1 MQKITSNILI
11 ENIAKNAILIVI
23 LLLAYF
29 PIKEFFL
36 AIDDAYLGDVLLTVS
51 ILIVTACFGNFAFTY
66 EKIESIRFSHRI
78 IAHLTT
84 GFLMLSIGLL
94 LEIVQVL
101 ISREIGSFWLLEIS
115 ILLIYVGTVGF
126 DFWDVLRIKY
136 NKTS

>member
-1 MQKITSNILI
+1 MKKVLI
-11 ENIAKNAILIVI
+11 ENLVKNAILIVI
-23 LLLAYF
+23 LLLAYI

-36 AIDDAYLGDVLLTVS
+36 EIDDAYLGDVLLTVS
-51 ILIVTACFGNFAFTY
+51 ILIVTACFGNFAFSY
-66 EKIESIRFSHRI
+66 ERIEGEKFSHRI

-101 ISREIGSFWLLEIS
+101 ISREIGSFWIFEIS
-115 ILLIYVGTVGF
+115 ILLIYAGTVGF
-126 DFWDVLRIKY
+126 DFWDVLRLKD